1 MNFLV
6 SRMQPESSIALTI
19 SGDIFNLE
27 GSRII
32 MLAVGPVREEI
43 IAEVAMLPKNILV
56 PTDLSDCADEAL
68 DYACELAQKLDA
80 TLHLLHVIGVPAL
93 GVPELGVAVTS
104 SVIDSLIQDNQV
116 ALDKLASARRGN
128 TRIGEVMLRTGDARD
143 TIDEAAREVAADLI
157 VMGTHGRHGISR
169 ALLGSITE
177 AVIRTAPCPVL
188 AVRANTTSHSHE
200 RAA

>member
-1 MNFLV
+1 
-6 SRMQPESSIALTI
+6 
-19 SGDIFNLE
+19 
-27 GSRII
+27 
-32 MLAVGPVREEI
+32 
-43 IAEVAMLPKNILV
+43 MLPKNILV
-56 PTDLSDCADEAL
+56 PTDLSDCAEEAL
-68 DYACELAQKLDA
+68 DYACELAQKLAA
-80 TLHLLHVIGVPAL
+80 TVHILHVIGVPAL
-93 GVPELGVAVTS
+93 GVPELGVALTS
-104 SVIDSLIQDNQV
+104 SVVDSLIQDNQA
-116 ALDKLASARRGN
+116 ALDKLATARRGN

-143 TIDEAAREVAADLI
+143 TIDQAAKEVAADLI